1 MQTGR
6 QVALLTILSYNQY
19 ISSMIII
26 IFLIVHQ
33 PSFGGSCDDEDSWCS
48 ESAGREV
55 GAVGMM
61 EGGDMAVDELSGV
74 ATLLG
79 EVSSGD
85 VRVVSFLKVEA
96 KELRDM
102 TDGEVVDAE
111 AVVPAGTAILING
124 EAGAVVHVAEGM
136 KGFILTLWDG
146 PTANA
151 ER

>member
-6 QVALLTILSYNQY
+6 QVALLTFFNQY

-26 IFLIVHQ
+26 MFLIVHQ
-33 PSFGGSCDDEDSWCS
+33 PSFGGSCDDEDSRFS

-61 EGGDMAVDELSGV
+61 EGGGMAVDKLSGL

-85 VRVVSFLKVEA
+85 VRVVFFLKVEA
-96 KELRDM
+96 EELRDM

-124 EAGAVVHVAEGM
+124 EAGALVHTAEGM
-136 KGFILTLWDG
+136 KGFTLTLWDG